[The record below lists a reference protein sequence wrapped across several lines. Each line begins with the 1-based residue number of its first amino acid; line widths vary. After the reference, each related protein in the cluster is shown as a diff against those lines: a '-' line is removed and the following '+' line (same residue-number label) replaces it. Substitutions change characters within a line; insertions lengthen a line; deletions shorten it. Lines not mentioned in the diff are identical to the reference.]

1 MMKSGLAIET
11 GWVYRCL
18 STQNMIIWEGSC
30 NCLVDNNF
38 MVAIALGHPCCQIHR
53 SRLREVCTTVL

>member
-1 MMKSGLAIET
+1 MMKWGLAIET

-18 STQNMIIWEGSC
+18 STQNMIIWECSC

-38 MVAIALGHPCCQIHR
+38 MVAIALGASLLSNTQK
-53 SRLREVCTTVL
+53 SS